1 MTKVYTDNNS
11 LVIKYSTVANG
22 YNASDV
28 AMLEE
33 KCIAINKKP
42 HVPYYH

>member
-11 LVIKYSTVANG
+11 LIIKNSNSNSYT
-22 YNASDV
+22 ASNV
-28 AMLEE
+28 TMLEE

-42 HVPYYH
+42 NVPYYC